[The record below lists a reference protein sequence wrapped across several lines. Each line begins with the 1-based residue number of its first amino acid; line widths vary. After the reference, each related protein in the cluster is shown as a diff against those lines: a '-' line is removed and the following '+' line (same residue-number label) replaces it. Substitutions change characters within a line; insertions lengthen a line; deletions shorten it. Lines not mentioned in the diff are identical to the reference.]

1 MLVVEAQGRSHRF
14 PAMPEPP
21 SLSGAVP
28 GTWRI
33 SFSVPAAM
41 APDLGARTWLQL
53 GAVVAPLP
61 PAVEPVPSA
70 TTEAMPATPEDAD
83 QPPESSPEA
92 EIIIARRLR
101 SSELALESARLREGE
116 ARASAAQLAQQI
128 RELEQRLEGERSE
141 STRLAAALSGHER
154 ARRSAE
160 QRAHAETEL
169 RIELEDRLGARERDR
184 QLARRA
190 LGDLAAAEERLR
202 ELERELEGLRR
213 RADEAEQAAAAAQA
227 ARVRAQRQAGDAA
240 RSGTSAA
247 PGPPG
252 PDHAGVTRSRLLERE
267 RELVALRA
275 RQPRRVASEPAP
287 APGTAAPAADESA
300 VAVGSVAAVG
310 PATADESAV
319 TVESVA
325 AVGPAAADESAVT
338 VESVAAVG
346 PATVESVA
354 AVEPAAV
361 EPATVNAAEAPQAA
375 IDALRREVDMRAATE
390 ARLRAELITTR
401 GRLEAR
407 LAIESSLSL
416 TLSELRGELERLQSA
431 VTLEGAARVQSER
444 RAAQLEHD
452 LLAQRERADR
462 AYQSIEDLRQSLS
475 ALRAARAAPP
485 KPASTSPP
493 APAGDLASAG
503 DLAAAADPARPVQP
517 QRLNE
522 ALSRLR
528 ETIPAQVPPGE
539 PEAGA
544 AHEAGAAGV
553 GATGAGAA
561 PAEPAEAVASG
572 RVWLEPVFRS
582 LVRRDAAL
590 GGRLLLDLLP
600 AQRAAYP
607 RPVAYDLVLGEHR
620 CVQVTVF
627 GGPPEIRFADAQRPA
642 SVTDF
647 RAVGDAARLARLLVA
662 GRIRARLGIG
672 VARVR
677 GRRDALSAL
686 RALVQ
691 APLALSE
698 LQRAGV
704 RLEPAL
710 ALEVAALMIAPQ
722 WTAGERFSIAHEQDG
737 RSSSLLHVRDGLP
750 PAVSQAWPADRADTT
765 IACPAELLLDV
776 LSGHDPQGL
785 EVSGDERPLGLLRD
799 WLKRA
804 QSG

>member
-1 MLVVEAQGRSHRF
+1 REGPGRPRRPARRAARPPPSRGAARSRAASVAAGWALAVRPRGAVPSQLMNDPSGVQSALGIEAVEWFAQGGENLTVRVTGRWRRRRPAWSGQPMLVVEAQGRSHRF

-21 SLSGAVP
+21 SISGAVP

-275 RQPRRVASEPAP
+275 RQPQRVPSEPAP
-287 APGTAAPAADESA
+287 AADESAVAVGSVAAVEPAAADESA

-310 PATADESAV
+310 PAAADESAV
-319 TVESVA
+319 AVGSVA
-325 AVGPAAADESAVT
+325 AVGPAAADEW
-338 VESVAAVG
+338 
-346 PATVESVA
+346 
-354 AVEPAAV
+354 
-361 EPATVNAAEAPQAA
+361 
-375 IDALRREVDMRAATE
+375 
-390 ARLRAELITTR
+390 
-401 GRLEAR
+401 
-407 LAIESSLSL
+407 
-416 TLSELRGELERLQSA
+416 
-431 VTLEGAARVQSER
+431 
-444 RAAQLEHD
+444 
-452 LLAQRERADR
+452 
-462 AYQSIEDLRQSLS
+462 
-475 ALRAARAAPP
+475 
-485 KPASTSPP
+485 
-493 APAGDLASAG
+493 
-503 DLAAAADPARPVQP
+503 
-517 QRLNE
+517 
-522 ALSRLR
+522 
-528 ETIPAQVPPGE
+528 
-539 PEAGA
+539 
-544 AHEAGAAGV
+544 
-553 GATGAGAA
+553 
-561 PAEPAEAVASG
+561 AVAREWG
-572 RVWLEPVFRS
+572 
-582 LVRRDAAL
+582 
-590 GGRLLLDLLP
+590 
-600 AQRAAYP
+600 
-607 RPVAYDLVLGEHR
+607 
-620 CVQVTVF
+620 
-627 GGPPEIRFADAQRPA
+627 
-642 SVTDF
+642 
-647 RAVGDAARLARLLVA
+647 
-662 GRIRARLGIG
+662 
-672 VARVR
+672 
-677 GRRDALSAL
+677 
-686 RALVQ
+686 
-691 APLALSE
+691 
-698 LQRAGV
+698 
-704 RLEPAL
+704 
-710 ALEVAALMIAPQ
+710 
-722 WTAGERFSIAHEQDG
+722 
-737 RSSSLLHVRDGLP
+737 
-750 PAVSQAWPADRADTT
+750 
-765 IACPAELLLDV
+765 
-776 LSGHDPQGL
+776 
-785 EVSGDERPLGLLRD
+785 
-799 WLKRA
+799 
-804 QSG
+804 